1 MLVPLTTFLTAA
13 AALAAVIG
21 LVLLAGRAARA
32 TGIGRIGANAR
43 LAVRESMAIDRTR
56 TLRIVSCDGRELL
69 LLVGGGADL
78 VIGWLPS
85 GPETR
90 P

>member
-1 MLVPLTTFLTAA
+1 MPVSFTTILTSF
-13 AALAAVIG
+13 AALAAVLA

-32 TGIGRIGANAR
+32 TNFARLRPSQR
-43 LAVRESMAIDRTR
+43 LAVRESVALDRTR
-56 TLRIVSCDGRELL
+56 SLRIVSCDGRELL

-78 VIGWLPS
+78 VIGWLPAGES
-85 GPETR
+85 R